1 MNDRKL
7 DVDIE
12 LLQLYQPI
20 AESARLS
27 IEQIAEKLAAIS
39 LLNEKEELSSKYKDE
54 IYKHLKSMHVLHSG
68 YEEFKG
74 RVITYIKS
82 KNTTK
87 VALGSHMV
95 RIDEPANVI
104 FLDHSD
110 GEKIIL

>member
-1 MNDRKL
+1 
-7 DVDIE
+7 
-12 LLQLYQPI
+12 
-20 AESARLS
+20 
-27 IEQIAEKLAAIS
+27 
-39 LLNEKEELSSKYKDE
+39 
-54 IYKHLKSMHVLHSG
+54 MHVLHSG